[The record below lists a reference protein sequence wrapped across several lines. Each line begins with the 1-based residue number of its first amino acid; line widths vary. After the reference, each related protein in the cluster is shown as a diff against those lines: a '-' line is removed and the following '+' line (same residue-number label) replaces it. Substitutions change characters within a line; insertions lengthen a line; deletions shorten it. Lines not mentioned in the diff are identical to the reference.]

1 MSNLTPAQK
10 REQPLR
16 IAVVVPV
23 RNGRAEVA
31 QCIRACRAQTRPP
44 DELVIVDNGSSDD
57 TAAVASAAGVGVLR
71 EPIRGSYR
79 ARNRGW
85 RSTTADIVAFTDVDC
100 VPSPNWLAEL
110 TEPFSDPAV
119 AGVGG
124 AIIQAELNS
133 PSQRWMVERKFL
145 DQAQNAAHEFL
156 PFFATANVAYRR
168 SVLEELDGFE
178 EAYLSGGD
186 CDMSWRVQALAAGT
200 LVYRPTAEVQHHV
213 GESLSEVTSRWYR
226 YEAEHIL
233 LKRRWSDWPG
243 YPPSQGFFSRTK
255 QVWQLPLR
263 LGYWALTDRPV
274 SVPLID
280 AAAAISRERGRL
292 RGWIDARHSPIT
304 SIRSRSSAA
313 TDDETSGRDLT
324 RKIASM

>member
-1 MSNLTPAQK
+1 MTTLTPTK
-10 REQPLR
+10 RRRRPMR
-16 IAVVVPV
+16 IAVIVPV
-23 RNGRAEVA
+23 RNGGAEVA
-31 QCIRACRAQTRPP
+31 QCVRACLAQTRPP
-44 DELVIVDNGSSDD
+44 DELVVIDNGSTDD
-57 TAAVASAAGVGVLR
+57 TAAVASAAGATVLT

-85 RSTTADIVAFTDVDC
+85 RSTTADIIAFTDVDC
-100 VPSPNWLAEL
+100 VPDSNWLAEL
-110 TEPFSDPAV
+110 IEPFTDPSV

-124 AIIQAELNS
+124 AIIQAELKS
-133 PSQRWMVERKFL
+133 ASQRWMVERRFL

-168 SVLEELDGFE
+168 SVLEELDGFDE
-178 EAYLSGGD
+178 VYLSGGD
-186 CDMSWRVQALAAGT
+186 CDISWRIQALAAGR
-200 LVYRPTAEVQHHV
+200 LVYRPRAEVQHHV

-226 YEAEHIL
+226 YEAEHSL
-233 LKRRWSDWPG
+233 LKRRWSSWPG

-263 LGYWALTDRPV
+263 LGYRALTDRPV
-274 SVPLID
+274 SVPIID

-292 RGWIDARHSPIT
+292 RGWIDARHSTIT
-304 SIRSRSSAA
+304 SIH
-313 TDDETSGRDLT
+313 DEPVIKKDTETEEPGLA